1 MLQSQRHRDPCGKLS
16 KHCGCVVRI
25 NHVLTLEQMA
35 EHTRQRHIA
44 LKRKYRR
51 EAGARLQSE
60 IHAAAEAKRLAAQL
74 ARKPRLHDAH
84 VKHYKYLQKA
94 KQAYAIRYAKNP
106 QSERERSSKRK
117 QQLPDSYVVQQLKGM
132 GFWADSV
139 SSELIALKREQMQYR
154 RISREVKTTV
164 KNQLKEDH
172 ETINKHS

>member
-74 ARKPRLHDAH
+74 ARKPRHDAH

-94 KQAYAIRYAKNP
+94 KQAYAIRYAKTPNQKESVHP
-106 QSERERSSKRK
+106 KENSNCQILTLFNNSRA
-117 QQLPDSYVVQQLKGM
+117 
-132 GFWADSV
+132 WAFG
-139 SSELIALKREQMQYR
+139 L
-154 RISREVKTTV
+154 TV
-164 KNQLKEDH
+164 
-172 ETINKHS
+172 